1 MRRIGRKTGPEAEDD
16 YFLRLR
22 KDMVRTQIADRGIR
36 DPRVLEAML
45 RVPRHLFVPS
55 DLRHRAYDD
64 SPLPIGEGQTI
75 SQPYMVAWMTEL
87 LEVGEE
93 DRVLE
98 IGTGSGYQAA
108 VLCELA
114 GEVFTIEKNAV
125 LAREAEE
132 RLRSLGYGN
141 VHVRVGDGTLG
152 WPEEA
157 PFEGIIVT
165 AGAPSVPQPLLEQ
178 LTDGGRLVI
187 PVGSGGMQMLT
198 LVRRKGNSYQTSEEG
213 SCIFVPL
220 VGKYGWRDS
229 GRSWDGGW

>member
-1 MRRIGRKTGPEAEDD
+1 MDEEA
-16 YFLRLR
+16 YFRRLR
-22 KDMVRTQIADRGIR
+22 QEMVRTQIAERGVR

-45 RVPRHLFVPS
+45 RVPRHLFVPG

-87 LEVGEE
+87 LDVDEE

-108 VLCELA
+108 ILCELT
-114 GEVFTIEKNAV
+114 GEVFSIEKNPV

-132 RLRSLGYGN
+132 RLRYLGYTN
-141 VHVRVGDGTLG
+141 IHVRVGDGTLG
-152 WPEEA
+152 WAEEA
-157 PFEGIIVT
+157 PFDGIMVT

-178 LTDGGRLVI
+178 LAEGGRLVI
-187 PVGSGGMQMLT
+187 PVGTASMQMLT
-198 LVRRKGNSYQTSEEG
+198 VVRKEGGTYRTTEEG

-220 VGKYGWRDS
+220 VGRYGWR
-229 GRSWDGGW
+229 RSR